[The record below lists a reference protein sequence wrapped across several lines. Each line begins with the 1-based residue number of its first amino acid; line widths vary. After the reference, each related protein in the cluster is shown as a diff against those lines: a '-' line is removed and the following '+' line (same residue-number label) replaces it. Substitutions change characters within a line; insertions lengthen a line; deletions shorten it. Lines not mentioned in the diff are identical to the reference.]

1 MSTAALQR
9 IADVLERI
17 EAKMPDERERAEL
30 AALTGI
36 IGSPEYKES
45 TYEQCAE
52 AARMAANRLLAQRA
66 ESEGTE

>member
-30 AALTGI
+30 AALTGL
-36 IGSPEYKES
+36 
-45 TYEQCAE
+45 CADPNVQDCPAQSIAFANGFQALSK
-52 AARMAANRLLAQRA
+52 AAKQETTN
-66 ESEGTE
+66 